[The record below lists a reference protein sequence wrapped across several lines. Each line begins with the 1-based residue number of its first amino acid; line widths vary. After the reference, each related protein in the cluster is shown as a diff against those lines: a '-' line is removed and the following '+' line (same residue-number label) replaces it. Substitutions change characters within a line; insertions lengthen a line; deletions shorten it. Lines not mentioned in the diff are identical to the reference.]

1 MFGRDAHLTPTDIF
15 YIIETNKLEFG
26 GEKMKCIRQAR
37 YDDVERIAEILVF
50 NYRLNFY
57 PVFRDDSFYFEE
69 LTVAEQMDNY
79 VNELDSIWVYDDGV
93 VKGFIQIE
101 NTEIKKLFVE
111 PVLQGNSIGAELLE
125 HLIAERNVNFLWA
138 LEKNTKAIAFYK
150 RHGFDITNDK
160 KYEEGTTEFL
170 VRMER

>member
-1 MFGRDAHLTPTDIF
+1 MN
-15 YIIETNKLEFG
+15 Y
-26 GEKMKCIRQAR
+26 IRQAK
-37 YDDVERIAEILVF
+37 YDDIERIAEILVF

-57 PVFRDDSFYFEE
+57 PIFRDDGFYFEE
-69 LTVAEQMDNY
+69 LTVTKQKATYEHK
-79 VNELDSIWVYDDGV
+79 LDSIWVYDDGV

-101 NTEIKKLFVE
+101 NAEVKKLFVE
-111 PVLQGNSIGAELLE
+111 PALQGNSIGAELLE
-125 HLIAERNVNFLWA
+125 YAISERNVNSLWA

-160 KYEEGTTEFL
+160 KYEEDTTEFL

>member
-1 MFGRDAHLTPTDIF
+1 MN
-15 YIIETNKLEFG
+15 Y
-26 GEKMKCIRQAR
+26 IRQAK
-37 YDDVERIAEILVF
+37 YDDIERIAEILVF

-57 PVFRDDSFYFEE
+57 PIFRDDGFYFEE
-69 LTVAEQMDNY
+69 LTVTKQKATYEHK
-79 VNELDSIWVYDDGV
+79 LDSIWVYDDGV

-101 NTEIKKLFVE
+101 NAEVKKLFVE

-125 HLIAERNVNFLWA
+125 YAISERNVNFLWA

-160 KYEEGTTEFL
+160 KYEEDTTEFL

>member
-1 MFGRDAHLTPTDIF
+1 MN
-15 YIIETNKLEFG
+15 Y
-26 GEKMKCIRQAR
+26 IRQAK
-37 YDDVERIAEILVF
+37 YDDIERIAEILVF

-57 PVFRDDSFYFEE
+57 PIFRDDGFYFEE
-69 LTVAEQMDNY
+69 LTVTKQKATYEHK
-79 VNELDSIWVYDDGV
+79 LDSIWVYDDGV

-101 NTEIKKLFVE
+101 NAEVKKLFVE

-125 HLIAERNVNFLWA
+125 YAISERDVNFLWA

-160 KYEEGTTEFL
+160 KYEEDTTEFL

>member
-1 MFGRDAHLTPTDIF
+1 MN
-15 YIIETNKLEFG
+15 Y
-26 GEKMKCIRQAR
+26 IRQAK
-37 YDDVERIAEILVF
+37 YDDIERIAEILVF

-57 PVFRDDSFYFEE
+57 PIFRNDGFYFEE
-69 LTVAEQMDNY
+69 LTVVKQKATYEH
-79 VNELDSIWVYDDGV
+79 ELDSIWVYDDGV

-101 NTEIKKLFVE
+101 NAEVKKLFVE

-125 HLIAERNVNFLWA
+125 YAISERDVNFLWA

-150 RHGFDITNDK
+150 RHGFDITNEK
-160 KYEEGTTEFL
+160 KYEEDTTEFL